1 MGAVVVT
8 LVIGLVGLLVGSY
21 LSRVIYRM
29 PRGLSSGTPSVC
41 PECAAPLTRRE
52 QIPLL
57 SWLALRARCRHCSG
71 PISARYPLIE
81 LLTSALFVALALS
94 FVDRPT
100 ALPALVAYLFFA
112 AIAVALSFIDLA
124 THTLPNAIVVP
135 GIAVGLGLLTVAA
148 AVSGEWLRLGQA
160 VLGGAILFACYFAFA
175 LIYPSGMGFG
185 DVKLA
190 AVIGLYLGWLGW
202 GALAVG
208 AVSAFLLGG
217 IFSVV
222 LLLMR
227 RVGRKTGIPFGPWM
241 LAGAFVGIFFG
252 TELAESYL
260 LLLGF
265 DAGAGAGIITGVD
278 G

>member
-1 MGAVVVT
+1 MIAAVLVTVVT
-8 LVIGLVGLLVGSY
+8 GLTGLLVGSF
-21 LSRVIYRM
+21 LTRVIYRI
-29 PRGLSSGTPSVC
+29 PQGLGSLTRSVC
-41 PECAAPLTRRE
+41 LECALP
-52 QIPLL
+52 
-57 SWLALRARCRHCSG
+57 LRARDQVPIVSWVALGARCRRCSR

-81 LLTSALFVALALS
+81 SVTAVLFLALAVN
-94 FVDRPT
+94 FGNRPT
-100 ALPALVAYLFFA
+100 DLPALVAYLFFA

-135 GIAVGLGLLTVAA
+135 AIGIGVVLLSVAV
-148 AVSGEWLRLGQA
+148 AVTGEWSRLLQA
-160 VLGGAILFACYFAFA
+160 VAGGAILFACYFAFA

-217 IFSVV
+217 VFSAFLLV
-222 LLLMR
+222 LR
-227 RVGRKTGIPFGPWM
+227 RAGRKTGIPFGPWM

-252 TELAESYL
+252 TELAASYL
-260 LLLGF
+260 ALLGLS
-265 DAGAGAGIITGVD
+265 
-278 G
+278 